1 MKRSFSSVQTAR
13 LTALTSSALIAAAFA
28 IWACGNKEEESPF
41 PSETTTSD
49 AGSDSTSPGAFET
62 DGSVESNSGTFTDF
76 PTPIV
81 DMGAPANAAEIFG
94 ATPAGTAAAPCLS
107 EPEIGALYPR
117 NWLRPRF
124 TFTAPGATLFEIRL
138 EIENQTAPLIVY
150 TTSTAWKM
158 PAETW
163 NLLRTHSW
171 NKKITVKV
179 RGGTLNGTTLSNAT
193 ASAEGEIGIAPVEA
207 PGAIVYWAIS
217 SGYDA
222 SLKGFAVGEETV
234 HQALTPANVKTRAV
248 TCVGCH
254 TAAPGGQ
261 YALFATR
268 NDTGGAG
275 PMRWE
280 SGALDPKIDGG
291 IGTPLPFIHA
301 NAAAKFANEQT
312 GISTV
317 SPAHWSAGDH
327 VIVSTFAEKTFDA
340 VNLDTGVST
349 TIARTGDIDGNL
361 AIAPSFAHDGSK
373 IAYMSTKNDV
383 IHMGNKWV
391 GPSDLYT
398 VPYNGGAGGAA
409 TPIAGA
415 SLPDKSEY
423 YPSFSPD
430 DAFVAFTRVDGNSVM
445 YNSVDAEVFVVPSAG
460 GTATRLKANDPPACS
475 NKKSP
480 GITNSWPKWAP
491 SAGQYGQTK
500 YYFLVFS
507 STRSASTRPQLYVT
521 PIAVAADGSIT
532 TYAAL
537 YLWNQL
543 EAEGNHTPSWDYYTI
558 SNSLPN

>member
-1 MKRSFSSVQTAR
+1 MNRSFSSGRTAR
-13 LTALTSSALIAAAFA
+13 FTFFSTSALVATALV

-41 PSETTTSD
+41 SSETVNADSGAD
-49 AGSDSTSPGAFET
+49 SKPPGSFQT

-76 PTPIV
+76 PAPIIDV
-81 DMGAPANAAEIFG
+81 GAPTNAAEIFG
-94 ATPAGTAAAPCLS
+94 ATPAGTATAPCLS

-124 TFTAPGATLFEIRL
+124 SFVAPGATLFEIRL

-171 NKKITVKV
+171 NKKIVLKV
-179 RGGTLNGTTLSNAT
+179 RGGTLDGTALTNAT

-207 PGAIVYWAIS
+207 PGSIVYWAIS
-217 SGYDA
+217 SGTA
-222 SLKGFAVGEETV
+222 SFKGFAVGEETV
-234 HQALTPANVKTRAV
+234 HQALTPANVKTRPV
-248 TCVGCH
+248 VCVGCH

-261 YALFATR
+261 YALFSTCGD
-268 NDTGGAG
+268 NSCSG

-291 IGTPLPFIHA
+291 VGTALPFIHPD
-301 NAAAKFANEQT
+301 AATKFANQQT

-317 SPAHWSAGDH
+317 SAAHWTTGDH
-327 VIVSTFAEKTFDA
+327 TIVSTFADKTFDA

-349 TIARTGDIDGNL
+349 TIARNGDIDGNL

-373 IAYMSTKNDV
+373 IAYISTKSDV
-383 IHMGNKWV
+383 IHMGGNWK
-391 GPSDLYT
+391 GPADLYT
-398 VPYNGGAGGAA
+398 VPYNGGAGGTA

-415 SLPDKSEY
+415 ALPDKSEY

-430 DAFVAFTRVDGNSVM
+430 DTFVAYTRIDGNAVM
-445 YNSVDAEVFVVPSAG
+445 YNSINAEVFVIPSGG

-475 NKKSP
+475 AKKSP

-491 SAGQYGQTK
+491 SVGQYGQTK

-507 STRSASTRPQLYVT
+507 STRSASSRPQLYVT
-521 PIAVAADGSIT
+521 PVAVAADGTVT